1 MSNDALIRKVLEQD
15 ERLQRIEDHVITIE
29 HGMITRDEFLTSH
42 DQIVTMLQKLDQERV
57 VLDHRT
63 KRIED
68 RLSI

>member
-1 MSNDALIRKVLEQD
+1 MSNDTLIRKVLDQD
-15 ERLQRIEDHVITIE
+15 ERLERIEDSLTTIQ

-57 VLDHRT
+57 VQDHRT

-68 RLSI
+68 QLFL